1 MNLRKLFS
9 FPIKF
14 TSGFLED
21 ECYLWASALSYYTL
35 LSIVPIFAIV
45 FGIAKGFGFENL
57 LEEQLKDLF
66 YQQPLFADK
75 LIDFAKSTLENS
87 YGSLIAGAGV
97 ISLFW
102 STVGLLGSFEGALNR
117 IWNISNG
124 RSFHEKVIDY
134 LPLVIF
140 GPILVLTLS
149 SGAFFLINGIVR
161 FSVEQGVYSAFKPAI
176 QSSYYFLLLL
186 LTWGLFIFLYTYIPN
201 RSVPWRSCIIA
212 SFFTALA
219 LLIIQWAYL
228 HLQIY
233 LTSYNA
239 IYGSLAA
246 IPLFLIWL
254 QLSWL
259 IVLAGAEFAKQIA
272 VLREKGPLAI
282 TKREVYLLA
291 FLTCCRAYL
300 NREPPITAHVLADKL
315 SLNLFICE
323 QILTCFQENG
333 LLIQT
338 TTGDVK
344 TGFIPSAP
352 PDKIHLDEVLAAV
365 SREGNLPYHVN
376 DSPERTLVV
385 DTLANWDAEK
395 RDLSGNRSIES
406 LMTGFTR

>member
-1 MNLRKLFS
+1 MNIRKLFS
-9 FPIKF
+9 LPLKF

-57 LEEQLKDLF
+57 LESQLKDLF
-66 YQQPLFADK
+66 YQQPLFAEK

-87 YGSLIAGAGV
+87 YGSLIAGVGI

-117 IWNISNG
+117 IWNISKP

-149 SGAFFLINGIVR
+149 SGAFFLINGIVKY
-161 FSVEQGVYSAFKPAI
+161 SVEQGVYSAFKPAI
-176 QSSYYFLLLL
+176 QSSYYMLLLL
-186 LTWGLFIFLYTYIPN
+186 LTWGLFIFLYSYMPN
-201 RSVPWRSCIIA
+201 RAVPIKSCIIA

-219 LLIIQWAYL
+219 LLFLQWSYL

-259 IVLAGAEFAKQIA
+259 ITLAGAEFAKQIA
-272 VLREKGPLAI
+272 ILREKGPLAT

-291 FLTCCRAYL
+291 YLTCCKAYL
-300 NREPPITAHVLADKL
+300 NREPPITPHILSDKL

-323 QILTCFQENG
+323 QIFSCFQESG

-338 TTGDVK
+338 STGDNK

-352 PDKIHLDEVLAAV
+352 PAKIHLDEVLAAT
-365 SREGNLPYHVN
+365 STDGDLPYHVN
-376 DSPERTLVV
+376 DSEERALVV
-385 DTLANWDAEK
+385 ETLAAWDAEK
-395 RDLSGNRSIES
+395 KDLSGNLSIES
-406 LMTGFTR
+406 LMNK

>member
-1 MNLRKLFS
+1 MNTRKLFS
-9 FPIKF
+9 LPEKF

-45 FGIAKGFGFENL
+45 FGISKGFGFENL
-57 LEEQLKDLF
+57 LESQLKDLF
-66 YQQPLFADK
+66 YQQPIFAEK

-117 IWNISNG
+117 IWNISKA
-124 RSFHEKVIDY
+124 RSFHEKVVDY

-140 GPILVLTLS
+140 GPILVLALS
-149 SGAFFLINGIVR
+149 SGAFLLINGIVK
-161 FSVEQGVYSAFKPAI
+161 FSVEQGVYASFKPAI

-186 LTWGLFIFLYTYIPN
+186 LTWGLFIFLYIYMPN
-201 RSVPWRSCIIA
+201 RSVPWRACVTA

-219 LLIIQWAYL
+219 LLILQWSYL

-233 LTSYNA
+233 LASYNA

-259 IVLAGAEFAKQIA
+259 TVLAGAEFAKQIA

-291 FLTCCRAYL
+291 FLTCCKAYL
-300 NREPPITAHVLADKL
+300 NREPPITPQVLADKL

-323 QILTCFQENG
+323 QILSCFQENG

-338 TTGDVK
+338 TSGDNRS
-344 TGFIPSAP
+344 GFIPSAP
-352 PDKIHLDEVLAAV
+352 PAKIRLDEVLAAV
-365 SREGNLPYHVN
+365 SKEGNIPYHVN
-376 DSPERTLVV
+376 DSIERNLVV
-385 DTLANWDAEK
+385 NTLSQWDAEK
-395 RDLSGNRSIES
+395 KDLSGNLPIES
-406 LMTGFTR
+406 LMDSFPH